1 MRFLLIGESTQLAEL
16 TDFTLLVI
24 GNAFIKESLLNWVLC
39 GWWKGVVWL
48 VEGCCVV
55 GGRSLVL
62 TELLLKKSQ
71 TCGTAVK
78 NWQST
83 HKSSRIADPMQ
94 CCNIS
99 VTFSSKDT
107 SRINSFDFDRI
118 LL

>member
-1 MRFLLIGESTQLAEL
+1 M
-16 TDFTLLVI
+16 
-24 GNAFIKESLLNWVLC
+24 
-39 GWWKGVVWL
+39 
-48 VEGCCVV
+48 V